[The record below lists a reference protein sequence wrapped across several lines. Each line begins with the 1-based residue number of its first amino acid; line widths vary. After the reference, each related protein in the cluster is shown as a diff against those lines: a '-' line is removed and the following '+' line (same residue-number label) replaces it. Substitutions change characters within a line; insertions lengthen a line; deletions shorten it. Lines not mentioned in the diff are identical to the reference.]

1 MTNQP
6 PRTAVLKDNAAWGA
20 AILTVGSP
28 ISRLLTWAEHVE
40 FLISLK
46 DEKFKTM
53 VEWWTSW
60 GWIAGLVVGALW
72 LYYRYSQRSQ
82 TAHPAPTWG
91 FVAVCTFMAFVYGS
105 IIASLPANDIPNPII
120 KIGGTPPNL
129 CGATI
134 DASVLISFK
143 DKYKMALTC
152 NIVQSTVDLL
162 DDKRIAVSN
171 LFDITAGTRF
181 IEAEDAPNI
190 LIPNDNEERRIVRN
204 HDPFGVQY
212 LVILLPRDVPKGK
225 ITCLRDVILL
235 SGKIID
241 KRYYK

>member
-1 MTNQP
+1 
-6 PRTAVLKDNAAWGA
+6 
-20 AILTVGSP
+20 
-28 ISRLLTWAEHVE
+28 
-40 FLISLK
+40 
-46 DEKFKTM
+46 
-53 VEWWTSW
+53 
-60 GWIAGLVVGALW
+60 
-72 LYYRYSQRSQ
+72 
-82 TAHPAPTWG
+82 
-91 FVAVCTFMAFVYGS
+91 
-105 IIASLPANDIPNPII
+105 
-120 KIGGTPPNL
+120 
-129 CGATI
+129 
-134 DASVLISFK
+134 
-143 DKYKMALTC
+143 
-152 NIVQSTVDLL
+152 LL